1 MLTFPQYLGNTLY
14 KHANMLE
21 TRYRDMQIFRKH
33 VIETWKL
40 YIMISLRGVC
50 YCISG
55 KVCSK
60 QSID

>member
-40 YIMISLRGVC
+40 YNYYDQPPRSLLLYFR
-50 YCISG
+50 
-55 KVCSK
+55 
-60 QSID
+60 QSMFETIN